1 MTYKHVDRTEFRRQF
16 DAGLNH
22 AELTAHFGCNP
33 ATTSRMHKRL
43 ELPPF
48 AGTQNWFTDER
59 RQEVKALLDD
69 GCSFAEIIRTTGVHV
84 DTLNRHF
91 PGCQWTK
98 QECIDYTT
106 AVRRINEG
114 PRKGIRQVHYDAK
127 RKMT

>member
-1 MTYKHVDRTEFRRQF
+1 MSYKHVDRAEFRKQF

-43 ELPPF
+43 DLPPF

-59 RQEVKALLDD
+59 REQVQHLLDD

-84 DTLNRHF
+84 ETLRRHF
-91 PGCQWTK
+91 PGRQWTR
-98 QECIDYTT
+98 QQRSDWQR
-106 AVRRINEG
+106 VVNE
-114 PRKGIRQVHYDAK
+114 RTRSKV
-127 RKMT
+127 